1 MHPITTHPITTHR
14 HVPPNCPQGCLV
26 KFLDQ
31 AKIYIRSGDGGN
43 GCISFRREKF
53 IEFGGPNGG
62 DGGHGGDV
70 WVACVDNLNTL
81 IDYRYQQHFKAG
93 NGQAGMGR
101 DRHGAN
107 GADMVIKVPPGTEVL
122 AEDQET
128 KLAEL
133 LEPGQRVRIAKGGNG
148 GFGNTHF
155 KGPIN
160 RAPRHAN
167 PGQPGEE
174 MTIWLRLKLIADAG
188 LVGLPNAGKSTF
200 LAAVSKARPKI
211 ADYPFTTLHP
221 NLGVVR
227 AGEVD
232 FVLADIPGLIEGANE
247 GAGLGTRFLGHVERC
262 KVLLHLVDATEIE
275 ADVAEAYKTV
285 RAELKAY
292 SPELA
297 RKKEIVA
304 LSKCDAIT
312 AEEAAEKAARLQKA
326 ARKKPLIL
334 SAVAGAGMKEALY
347 ALAREV
353 ARADARE
360 EESGAEAGESA
371 KGWTP

>member
-1 MHPITTHPITTHR
+1 M
-14 HVPPNCPQGCLV
+14 

-297 RKKEIVA
+297 RMKEIVA

-360 EESGAEAGESA
+360 EGSGAEAGESA